1 MAMNPMQRR
10 SRNSFLIGFLVSLIL
25 MTIVVIILLMRIK
38 TINEAKEA
46 LEALQVQCYVA
57 ADDLESGESITIDED
72 FVMATVQT
80 TIDQS
85 TLISSDD
92 FEYYD
97 SEGNIEVRYNED
109 GTQKYKELVMRIDVP
124 AGAFVTKDMFIEAEE
139 EISNT
144 ERLQEYNM
152 IVLPSQLKNG
162 DYVDIRLSLP
172 TGQDYVVLSKKKVL
186 GTDASAVWFNMDE
199 EEMLTINNAIVESYV
214 IAGSKLYATPYT
226 NPGMQKESE
235 TTYTVSGAVLTMI
248 QNSPNITQE
257 AKDNLWLR
265 YDSVARTTNIE
276 TLLDKYRDSINSTVE
291 SKTQEEVSKVQAARQ
306 SYVESLAGTED
317 IGFTR

>member
-25 MTIVVIILLMRIK
+25 MAIVVVFLLMRIK
-38 TINEAKEA
+38 SINEAKEA

-57 ADDLESGESITIDED
+57 ADDLESGQKISLEED

-80 TIDQS
+80 TIDRS

-92 FEYYD
+92 FEYID
-97 SEGNIEVRYNED
+97 SEGNIETRYNED

-124 AGAFVTKDMFIEAEE
+124 AGAFVTKDMFIEEEE

-172 TGQDYVVLSKKKVL
+172 TGQDYVVLSKKRVL
-186 GTDASAVWFNMDE
+186 GTDATSIWFNMDE

-214 IAGSKLYATPYT
+214 IAGSKLYAAPYT
-226 NPGMQKESE
+226 NPGMQKPTE
-235 TTYTVSGAVLTMI
+235 TTYNVSGAVLTII

-265 YDSVARTTNIE
+265 YDSVSRTSDIE

-291 SKTQEEVSKVQAARQ
+291 SKTQEEASKVQAARQ
-306 SYVESLAGTED
+306 TYVDSLAGTDD

>member
-1 MAMNPMQRR
+1 MAVNPMQRR
-10 SRNSFLIGFLVSLIL
+10 ARNSFLIGFLIALIL
-25 MTIVVIILLMRIK
+25 MTFVVIALLMRIK
-38 TINEAKEA
+38 SINEAKEA

-85 TLISSDD
+85 TLISPDD
-92 FEYYD
+92 FEYFD
-97 SEGNIEVRYNED
+97 ENGDIKTVYNDD
-109 GTQKYKELVMRIDVP
+109 GTQKYKELVMRVDVP
-124 AGAFVTKDMFIEAEE
+124 AGAFVTKDMFIEADE
-139 EISNT
+139 EIANT
-144 ERLQEYNM
+144 ERIQEYNM
-152 IVLPSQLKNG
+152 IMLPSQLKNG

-186 GTDASAVWFNMDE
+186 GTDATGIWFYMDE

-214 IAGSKLYATPYT
+214 IAGSKLYATQYT
-226 NPGMQKESE
+226 DPGMQKASE

-265 YDSVARTTNIE
+265 YDSVGRTTNIE
-276 TLLDKYRDSINSTVE
+276 TLLDKYRDSINTIVQ
-291 SKTQEEVSKVQAARQ
+291 SKTQEEASKVQAARQ
-306 SYVESLAGTED
+306 AYVESLAGTED

>member
-10 SRNSFLIGFLVSLIL
+10 ARNSFFIGVLLTLIIMSF
-25 MTIVVIILLMRIK
+25 VVITLSMRIK
-38 TINEAKEA
+38 TINEEKEA
-46 LEALQVQCYVA
+46 LKALQVQCYVA
-57 ADDLESGESITIDED
+57 ADDLESGETITLEED
-72 FVMATVQT
+72 FTMATVQT

-85 TLISSDD
+85 TLISQDD
-92 FEYYD
+92 YEYFD

-124 AGAFVTKDMFIEAEE
+124 AGAFVTKDMFIEADEE
-139 EISNT
+139 VAST
-144 ERLQEYNM
+144 ERIQEYNM
-152 IVLPSQLKNG
+152 ILLPSQLKNG

-186 GTDASAVWFNMDE
+186 GTDATGIWFYMDE

-214 IAGSKLYATPYT
+214 IAGSKLYATQYT
-226 NPGMQKESE
+226 DPGMQKASA

-265 YDSVARTTNIE
+265 YDSVGRTTNIE
-276 TLLDKYRDSINSTVE
+276 TLLDKYRDSMNSIVQ
-291 SKTQEEVSKVQAARQ
+291 SKTQEEASKVQAARQ

>member
-10 SRNSFLIGFLVSLIL
+10 ARNSFLIGFLIALII
-25 MTIVVIILLMRIK
+25 MTFVVIGLLMRIK

-46 LEALQVQCYVA
+46 LEALQTQCYVA
-57 ADDLESGESITIDED
+57 ADDLESGESITMEED

-85 TLISSDD
+85 MLISQDD
-92 FEYYD
+92 FEYFD
-97 SEGNIEVRYNED
+97 ENGEIKVVYNED
-109 GTQKYKELVMRIDVP
+109 GTQKYKELVMRVDVP
-124 AGAFVTKDMFIEAEE
+124 AGAFVTKDMFIEADE
-139 EISNT
+139 EIADT
-144 ERLQEYNM
+144 ERIQEYNM
-152 IVLPSQLKNG
+152 ILLPSQLKNG

-186 GTDASAVWFNMDE
+186 GTDASGIWFYMDE

-214 IAGSKLYATPYT
+214 IAGSKLYATQYT
-226 NPGMQKESE
+226 DPGMQQPSQ

-265 YDSVARTTNIE
+265 YDSVGRTTNIE
-276 TLLDKYRDSINSTVE
+276 TLLDKYRDSINSIVQ
-291 SKTQEEVSKVQAARQ
+291 SKTQEEAGKVQAARDA
-306 SYVESLAGTED
+306 YVESLAGTED

>member
-25 MTIVVIILLMRIK
+25 MTLVVIGLLMQIK

-85 TLISSDD
+85 TLISPDD
-92 FEYYD
+92 FEYLD
-97 SEGNIEVRYNED
+97 ADGNIEPRYNED
-109 GTQKYKELVMRIDVP
+109 GTQKYKELVMRVDVP

-139 EISNT
+139 EIADT

-152 IVLPSQLKNG
+152 IILPSQLKNG

-186 GTDASAVWFNMDE
+186 GTDATAVWFYMDE

-214 IAGSKLYATPYT
+214 IAGSKLYATQYT
-226 NPGMQKESE
+226 NPGMQQPVE
-235 TTYTVSGAVLTMI
+235 TTYTVSGEVLTLI
-248 QNSPNITQE
+248 QNSPNISQQ
-257 AKDNLWLR
+257 AKDELWLR
-265 YDSVARTTNIE
+265 YDSVGRTTNIE
-276 TLLDKYRDSINSTVE
+276 TLLEQYKDTINSMVQ
-291 SKTQEEVSKVQAARQ
+291 SKAQQEATKVQNARQ
-306 SYVESLAGTED
+306 SYVDSLAGTED

>member
-72 FVMATVQT
+72 FDMATVQT

-226 NPGMQKESE
+226 NPGMQKASE